1 MLLDFHY
8 DFECCDQCDVP
19 HDVTVDTPIEEVA
32 ALIYPAEDW
41 RELAEAYLEGV
52 AEQRSAAA
60 VALAREELWIEFGN
74 LEEAELEEHVGSYQ
88 DRMVG
93 YSDRYGN

>member
-1 MLLDFHY
+1 MLKSLD
-8 DFECCDQCDVP
+8 
-19 HDVTVDTPIEEVA
+19 DVTVDTPIEEVA
-32 ALIYPAEDW
+32 ALIYPVEDW
-41 RELAEAYLEGV
+41 RGMAEAYLEKI
-52 AEQRSAAA
+52 AERR
-60 VALAREELWIEFGN
+60 REELWIEFGN